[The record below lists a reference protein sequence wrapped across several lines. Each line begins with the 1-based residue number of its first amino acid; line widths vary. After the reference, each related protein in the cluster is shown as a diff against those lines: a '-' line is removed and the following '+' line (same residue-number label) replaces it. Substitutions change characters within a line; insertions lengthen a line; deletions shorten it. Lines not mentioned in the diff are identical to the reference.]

1 MTVSPHVEGE
11 MGVDTNNMANE
22 FVRAE
27 RGEVGEVSHIMK
39 LDEEAYDVEGVHC
52 PAQHLE
58 VEVDKCNC
66 QQLIGDADEDS

>member
-11 MGVDTNNMANE
+11 MGVDTNDMANE
-22 FVRAE
+22 FVHAE
-27 RGEVGEVSHIMK
+27 RGEVGEVSHIME
-39 LDEEAYDVEGVHC
+39 LDEEAYDVESVHC

-66 QQLIGDADEDS
+66 QHLISNADENS